1 MSEANEIG
9 AIARVLRLVSLL
21 SDNPNLSA
29 KDAAT
34 ALGWPVSTTHRLLRR
49 LVEAEF
55 AGQTRKGGFT
65 PGPELFRIAG
75 RLGGQEPYLRIAQP
89 LLTALA
95 DRFRETA
102 LLTVLERRAL
112 QMYVAMS
119 AAPPD
124 PMRYFI
130 ELNRAAPLVWGALGR
145 ALLAC
150 LTSEEIDRAI
160 SQPNPPDVKG
170 RLLHEGELRDHLA
183 SIRSEG
189 YAMTSSHRTL
199 DSTGIAVPFFSFAGD
214 PLGSIGFQ
222 VPAFRYSD
230 DRLAEMVAALKE
242 AAAVISQQIRARI
255 DA

>member
-1 MSEANEIG
+1 MSETNEIG

-55 AGQTRKGGFT
+55 AGQTRKGTFT

-89 LLTALA
+89 LLDTLA
-95 DRFRETA
+95 ARFRETA
-102 LLTVLERRAL
+102 LLTVLERRSL
-112 QMYVAMS
+112 RMYVAMS

-130 ELNRAAPLVWGALGR
+130 ELNRVAPLVWGALGR

-150 LTSEEIDRAI
+150 LTAEEIDRAI
-160 SQPNPPDVKG
+160 AAPNPSDVKG
-170 RLLHEGELRDHLA
+170 RPLRDSELRDHLGA
-183 SIRSEG
+183 IQAEG
-189 YAMTSSHRTL
+189 FAMTCSHRTL
-199 DSTGIAVPFFSFAGD
+199 DSTGIAVPFFSFAGE

-222 VPAFRYSD
+222 IPAFRYSD
-230 DRLAEMVAALKE
+230 ALLPEMVSALKE

-255 DA
+255 DT